1 MRRIELTKKSKNK
14 KKKNKKKKKKNHLLL
29 RILPVISRYG
39 SHLMIVIIFRAE
51 KSDKC
56 KMEFQQLSCSEC
68 KNGSIFR
75 LLLKEERVPECMQFI
90 PNHYE
95 WLCCCCC
102 C

>member
-1 MRRIELTKKSKNK
+1 MRAHRHTHTQCRGGGGGGDVKIQ
-14 KKKNKKKKKKNHLLL
+14 
-29 RILPVISRYG
+29 VI
-39 SHLMIVIIFRAE
+39 RAE

-56 KMEFQQLSCSEC
+56 KMEFLQLSCSEC